1 MNKQLYEL
9 KMAGRIKWQIEKMT
23 QNVGAPK
30 NTVDNIGYPPAGTT
44 AKEMI
49 SLYLKKAAQAQIP
62 HTSPAGG

>member
-1 MNKQLYEL
+1 
-9 KMAGRIKWQIEKMT
+9 
-23 QNVGAPK
+23 VGAPK